1 MTFLS
6 WWGIVQRNN
15 KNIRVL
21 VGSRSNGSF
30 FIFTG
35 QVSGNHIQYRAFFGV
50 LVEYISLDSIPH
62 FADCSPL
69 VTGLGYVLVDLK
81 VVPQNGSIKV
91 TAVITKP
98 AGDSGAVGVNDC
110 ARVHRA
116 LLPRLEAVLDSQDI
130 YMEVAS
136 PGMERLIKNPAEFA
150 LFTGRYVRVWD
161 SQITDWVAGKIISS
175 DDQSITLE
183 LVGDGVTEQP
193 VQAQPAEVSTIPYQR
208 ISKAKLLQLGG

>member
-1 MTFLS
+1 M
-6 WWGIVQRNN
+6 
-15 KNIRVL
+15 
-21 VGSRSNGSF
+21 
-30 FIFTG
+30 
-35 QVSGNHIQYRAFFGV
+35 
-50 LVEYISLDSIPH
+50 EYISLDSIPH
-62 FADCSPL
+62 FADCSLL

-150 LFTGRYVRVWD
+150 LFVGRYVRVWD

-183 LVGDGVTEQP
+183 LVGEGVTEESAQM
-193 VQAQPAEVSTIPYQR
+193 QAGQVSTIPYQR

>member
-1 MTFLS
+1 M
-6 WWGIVQRNN
+6 
-15 KNIRVL
+15 
-21 VGSRSNGSF
+21 
-30 FIFTG
+30 
-35 QVSGNHIQYRAFFGV
+35 
-50 LVEYISLDSIPH
+50 EYISLDSIPH

-69 VTGLGYVLVDLK
+69 VTGLGFVLVDLK

-150 LFTGRYVRVWD
+150 LFVGRYVRVWD

-183 LVGDGVTEQP
+183 LVGEGVTEESAQM
-193 VQAQPAEVSTIPYQR
+193 QAGQVSTIPYQR

>member
-1 MTFLS
+1 M
-6 WWGIVQRNN
+6 
-15 KNIRVL
+15 
-21 VGSRSNGSF
+21 
-30 FIFTG
+30 
-35 QVSGNHIQYRAFFGV
+35 
-50 LVEYISLDSIPH
+50 EYISLDSIPH

-150 LFTGRYVRVWD
+150 LFIGRYVRVWD
-161 SQITDWVAGKIISS
+161 SQITDWVAGKIIAS
-175 DDQSITLE
+175 DTRSITME
-183 LVGDGVTEQP
+183 LVGAVDAEQAEQ
-193 VQAQPAEVSTIPYQR
+193 VQAVQVQTIPYQR

>member
-1 MTFLS
+1 M
-6 WWGIVQRNN
+6 
-15 KNIRVL
+15 
-21 VGSRSNGSF
+21 
-30 FIFTG
+30 
-35 QVSGNHIQYRAFFGV
+35 
-50 LVEYISLDSIPH
+50 EYISLDSIPH

-150 LFTGRYVRVWD
+150 LFVGRYVRVWD

-183 LVGDGVTEQP
+183 LVGEVVTEESAQM
-193 VQAQPAEVSTIPYQR
+193 QAGQVSTIPYQR

>member
-1 MTFLS
+1 M
-6 WWGIVQRNN
+6 
-15 KNIRVL
+15 
-21 VGSRSNGSF
+21 
-30 FIFTG
+30 
-35 QVSGNHIQYRAFFGV
+35 
-50 LVEYISLDSIPH
+50 EYISLDSIPH

-69 VTGLGYVLVDLK
+69 VTGLGYILVDLK

-150 LFTGRYVRVWD
+150 LFVGRYVRVWD

-183 LVGDGVTEQP
+183 LVGEGVTEEA
-193 VQAQPAEVSTIPYQR
+193 VQVQPAEVSTIPYQR

>member
-1 MTFLS
+1 
-6 WWGIVQRNN
+6 
-15 KNIRVL
+15 
-21 VGSRSNGSF
+21 
-30 FIFTG
+30 
-35 QVSGNHIQYRAFFGV
+35 
-50 LVEYISLDSIPH
+50 VEYISLDSIPH

-193 VQAQPAEVSTIPYQR
+193 VQVQPAEVSTIPYQR

>member
-1 MTFLS
+1 M
-6 WWGIVQRNN
+6 
-15 KNIRVL
+15 
-21 VGSRSNGSF
+21 
-30 FIFTG
+30 
-35 QVSGNHIQYRAFFGV
+35 
-50 LVEYISLDSIPH
+50 EYISLDSIPH

-150 LFTGRYVRVWD
+150 LFVGRYVRVWD

-183 LVGDGVTEQP
+183 LVGEGMTEESAQM
-193 VQAQPAEVSTIPYQR
+193 QAGQVSTIPYQR

>member
-1 MTFLS
+1 M
-6 WWGIVQRNN
+6 
-15 KNIRVL
+15 
-21 VGSRSNGSF
+21 
-30 FIFTG
+30 
-35 QVSGNHIQYRAFFGV
+35 
-50 LVEYISLDSIPH
+50 EYISLDSIPH

-116 LLPRLEAVLDSQDI
+116 LLPRLEAGLDSQDI

-150 LFTGRYVRVWD
+150 LFVGRYVRVWD

-183 LVGDGVTEQP
+183 LVGEGVTEESAQM
-193 VQAQPAEVSTIPYQR
+193 QAGQVSTIPYQR

>member
-1 MTFLS
+1 M
-6 WWGIVQRNN
+6 
-15 KNIRVL
+15 
-21 VGSRSNGSF
+21 
-30 FIFTG
+30 
-35 QVSGNHIQYRAFFGV
+35 
-50 LVEYISLDSIPH
+50 EYISLDSIPH

-150 LFTGRYVRVWD
+150 LFVGRYVRVWD

-183 LVGDGVTEQP
+183 LVGEGVTEES
-193 VQAQPAEVSTIPYQR
+193 VQLQAGQVSTIPYQR

>member
-1 MTFLS
+1 M
-6 WWGIVQRNN
+6 
-15 KNIRVL
+15 
-21 VGSRSNGSF
+21 
-30 FIFTG
+30 
-35 QVSGNHIQYRAFFGV
+35 
-50 LVEYISLDSIPH
+50 EYISLDSIPH

-150 LFTGRYVRVWD
+150 LFVGRYVRVWD

-183 LVGDGVTEQP
+183 LVGEGVTEESAQM
-193 VQAQPAEVSTIPYQR
+193 QAGQVSTIPYQR